1 MMLLPFGK
9 VKALKRT
16 VAASSPQLMRTLN
29 ARHVLEHAWHANVFT
44 ASDLMAT
51 TGLTRATVIGVCDD
65 LVELGWLDELGNA
78 RVGGD
83 YSKGRPARRY
93 ALRDRAAGVVG
104 VDAGYD
110 RMSATIADLRG
121 HVLGRAE
128 ARIPAGTPQSVDRLA
143 DAAVRRRLARSVFDR
158 ALAESGIDASTVL
171 AVTIGVP
178 SPIDAAGDS
187 PSHPTGFWQLMN
199 PGLLDVFAACA
210 PIVTVENDA
219 NLAAIAER
227 SSSDGLGRDADSYIA
242 LLVGEGIGAGLMID
256 RRLVRG
262 RRGGAGEMR
271 FLDYVD
277 GVRSANGLA
286 LMARQW
292 AGQAIRS
299 GNLPPESPLARLDP
313 EALTEREVTDAAT
326 AGDEAASGI
335 LERLA
340 ERLARICIVLGDLLD
355 VECVIVGGA
364 VTASLPTVIERAARL
379 IAASG
384 DPTAPELLPSALGLE
399 AVGTGAVEHALSL
412 VREQALDLAPRL
424 MSPVA

>member
-1 MMLLPFGK
+1 MIPLSFGK
-9 VKALKRT
+9 VKGLSRT
-16 VAASSPQLMRTLN
+16 VAASSPQLLRTLN
-29 ARHVLEHAWHANVFT
+29 ARQVLQHAWQASVLT
-44 ASDLMAT
+44 ASDLMT
-51 TGLTRATVIGVCDD
+51 VTGLSRATVIGVCDD
-65 LVELGWLDELGNA
+65 LVELGWLEELGNA
-78 RVGGD
+78 RAGGD
-83 YSKGRPARRY
+83 YRKGRPARRY
-93 ALRDRAAGVVG
+93 MLRARAAVVVG

-110 RMSATIADLRG
+110 RMSATVADLRG

-128 ARIPAGTPQSVDRLA
+128 VGIPAGTPESVDRLA
-143 DAAVRRRLARSVFDR
+143 DAVTRRRLARSVFDR
-158 ALAESGIDASTVL
+158 ALAESGVDASLVL
-171 AVTIGVP
+171 AVTIGAP
-178 SPIDAAGDS
+178 SPIDAAGES

-199 PGLLDVFAACA
+199 PGLLEEFATCA
-210 PIVTVENDA
+210 PLVTVENDA

-227 SSSDGLGRDADSYIA
+227 SSSKGSGRDVDSYIA

-277 GVRSANGLA
+277 GVGSANGLA

-299 GNLPPESPLARLDP
+299 GGLPPDSVLARLHP
-313 EALTEREVTDAAT
+313 ENLTEREVTDAA
-326 AGDEAASGI
+326 ALGDGAASEI

-355 VECVIVGGA
+355 VDCVIVGGA
-364 VTASLPTVIERAARL
+364 VTTSLPSVIDRAAAL
-379 IAASG
+379 IVASG

-399 AVGTGAVEHALSL
+399 AVGTGAVEHALAL
-412 VREQALDLAPRL
+412 VREQALELAPRS

>member
-1 MMLLPFGK
+1 ME
-9 VKALKRT
+9 RT
-16 VAASSPQLMRTLN
+16 VAASSPQFLRMLN
-29 ARHVLEHAWHANVFT
+29 ARRVLEHAWHADVLT
-44 ASDLMAT
+44 ASDLMAA
-51 TGLTRATVIGVCDD
+51 TGLTRATVIGVCDH
-65 LVELGWLDELGNA
+65 LVELGWLEELDNA
-78 RVGGD
+78 RAGGN
-83 YSKGRPARRY
+83 YRKGRPARRY
-93 ALRDRAAGVVG
+93 TLRNRAAAVVG

-110 RMSATIADLRG
+110 RMSAVVADLRG
-121 HVLGRAE
+121 RVLGRGDV
-128 ARIPAGTPQSVDRLA
+128 RIAAGTPESVDRLA
-143 DAAVRRRLARSVFDR
+143 DAATRRRLAHSVFDE
-158 ALAESGIDASTVL
+158 ALAESGIDASSILAMTV
-171 AVTIGVP
+171 GVP
-178 SPIDAAGDS
+178 SPIDAAGAS
-187 PSHPTGFWQLMN
+187 PSHPSGFWQLMN
-199 PGLLDVFAACA
+199 PGLLEEFAGCA
-210 PIVTVENDA
+210 PLLTVENDA

-227 SSSDGLGRDADSYIA
+227 SSSEGRGRDVDSYIA

-292 AGQAIRS
+292 GSQAIRS
-299 GNLPPESPLARLDP
+299 GDLPPDSLLARLDP
-313 EALTEREVTDAAT
+313 ETLTERDVTDAAT
-326 AGDEAASGI
+326 SGDEAAAGI

-355 VECVIVGGA
+355 VDRVIVGGA

-424 MSPVA
+424 VAPVA